1 MNYLFSFINILLEI
15 ENYILSDKQDNFTV
29 LQDNISCRPAVVNK
43 CNCLLT
49 TLQRYSL
56 LLNMQIFLRKNM
68 LKSQIFFKIKID

>member
-29 LQDNISCRPAVVNK
+29 LQNNISCHPAVVNK

-49 TLQRYSL
+49 TLQRYGL
-56 LLNMQIFLRKNM
+56 YLNVQIFLRKNM
-68 LKSQIFFKIKID
+68 LNSQIFFKIKID